1 MTFTRKL
8 PILVAVL
15 ATVGVVM
22 VLLVFAAPVQ
32 TWAVRRVLAEQ
43 TGLKA
48 SVARVDL
55 GLRHATVERLQV
67 TYAGAV
73 LTLPRL
79 EANLPLLSAALRDRV
94 DISRLVARG
103 WTLDLT
109 RYDGTLAVAQRAV
122 APPAA
127 PFSLV
132 STAYAAN
139 ALPAAQAVFQGVFA
153 QLNLPV
159 DLTMDGV
166 SLAGEVLLPAAHGK
180 TPVRVQ
186 VTLVGGGLGAGQ
198 EGVFN
203 LSTRLEADAGAPNV
217 RILEVRG
224 DLAAVMDTPRTFS
237 RVAMKLD
244 SLARGPAFPEGV
256 QLTADGS
263 AERVPGGES
272 YALTV
277 QTVGKRLLD
286 LQANYPENSSR
297 LGGVWRL
304 DVRDID
310 VAPFVLGRPLPVF
323 EAVGSGMFETDT
335 GFAEIH
341 TAGRIKSTASRL
353 ETIRPELAAVGALTV
368 FSEFNLTQIGSSIR
382 VDGITFD
389 IGRPEPVL
397 SLNSLQPFE
406 FNVSTGELKVA
417 EPGSDLL
424 ALDMQNLPLAWSRT
438 FLPDWTLSGGVLR
451 GRLIALARNGG
462 LMLRA
467 QEPLTADGI
476 ALAHAGEPW
485 LREVDA
491 LMNLT
496 AVYSPLGWQAEV
508 PLLRF
513 SSGGRELL
521 NLALKAGQLP
531 GEDTPLKATGQLVL
545 LLPSLL
551 AQPVAADLAGL
562 QDGRLQLDFVA
573 SLGAVQELQARTQ
586 LTRLVG
592 PDAVRLSDVTGEA
605 RATIDAA
612 GEVRFQ
618 LPLQFFSEEKSRTS
632 DLALNGKLQ
641 PTAAGWSVDGR
652 LTGRQVFLEDVQLL
666 GAALGT
672 ADPADA
678 AAESQ
683 TQPFWAGLEGAI
695 AIAVE
700 AMHYRELF
708 ELREVT
714 GTIRIEA
721 GELRVDGVQA
731 GVGSG
736 GSARAA
742 VGVTHRADV
751 ALPYAL
757 AAELA
762 VTAFDPGPL
771 FTALD
776 PQRPAQVEGSFDLR
790 SRLQANGGSP
800 ADLLNRA
807 QGDVTLTSTG
817 GIFRLLSPELSGRID
832 TAGKA
837 ASIGAL
843 LGNVAQAFGKGKSA
857 AEFAGNAQAVAEV
870 ARMLSAIRYDQLNVD
885 LVRDDALNTAL
896 RNFTLIAPEIRLE
909 GNGRLTDT
917 GTGDFLQQALAM
929 EFNLKARGHTG
940 DALRFLHLVAPQAD
954 ELGYLDCTLPLRISG
969 TLASP
974 DTGELRS
981 ALTNLALEKSG
992 ATDLL
997 NRLLGK

>member
-1 MTFTRKL
+1 MTFNRKL
-8 PILVAVL
+8 PLAVALVAALGVL
-15 ATVGVVM
+15 LL
-22 VLLVFAAPVQ
+22 LLVFAAPVQ
-32 TWAVRRVLAEQ
+32 TWAVRRVLDAQ
-43 TGLKA
+43 PARAA

-55 GLRHATVERLQV
+55 GLRHAVVEQLQF
-67 TYAGAV
+67 THAGAV

-79 EANLPLLSAALRDRV
+79 EADLPLLSAALRDRV
-94 DISRLVARG
+94 HIARLVARG

-109 RYDGTLAVAQRAV
+109 RYDGTLAVTQRAV
-122 APPAA
+122 EPPAA

-132 STAYAAN
+132 STAYAAT

-166 SLAGEVLLPAAHGK
+166 SLAGEVLLPAPDGK
-180 TPVRVQ
+180 APVRVQ
-186 VTLVGGGLGAGQ
+186 VNLVGGGLGVGQ
-198 EGVFN
+198 EGTFN
-203 LSTRLEADAGAPNV
+203 LSTRFEADAGVPNV

-224 DLAAVMDTPRTFS
+224 ELAAVMDTPRSFS
-237 RVAMKLD
+237 RLAVKLD

-272 YALTV
+272 YAVTV

-323 EAVGSGMFETDT
+323 EAVGAGMFETDT

-368 FSEFNLTQIGSSIR
+368 FSEFNLTQTGASTR
-382 VDGITFD
+382 VDGITLD
-389 IGRPEPVL
+389 LGRPEPVL

-406 FNVSTGELKVA
+406 LNTVTGELKVA

-424 ALDMQNLPLAWSRT
+424 ALVFQGLPLAWSRP
-438 FLPDWTLSGGVLR
+438 FLPDWTLSGGALR

-462 LMLRA
+462 LLLRA
-467 QEPLTADGI
+467 QEPLTAEGVT
-476 ALAHAGEPW
+476 LAHAGEPW
-485 LREVDA
+485 LRETDA

-508 PLLRF
+508 PLLRL
-513 SSGGRELL
+513 SSGGREML
-521 NLALKAGQLP
+521 NLALKAGRLP
-531 GEDTPLKATGQLVL
+531 GAETPLKAAGQLVL
-545 LLPSLL
+545 LLPSLG

-562 QDGRLQLDFVA
+562 QHGRLQVDFTA

-586 LTRLVG
+586 LNGLVG
-592 PDAVRLSDVTGEA
+592 PGAVRLPDVTGDA
-605 RATIDAA
+605 RATIDAT
-612 GEVRFQ
+612 GDVRFQ
-618 LPLQFFSEEKSRTS
+618 LPMQFFSEEKSRTS
-632 DLALNGKLQ
+632 DLALNGRMQ

-652 LTGRQVFLEDVQLL
+652 LTGRQVYLDDVQLL
-666 GAALGT
+666 GAALG
-672 ADPADA
+672 AAGA
-678 AAESQ
+678 AAEAADPQ
-683 TQPFWAGLEGAI
+683 VQPFWAGYEGAV

-700 AMHYRELF
+700 TMHFRELF

-714 GTIRIEA
+714 GTIRIESGA
-721 GELRVDGVQA
+721 LRLDDVQA
-731 GVGSG
+731 GVGDRG
-736 GSARAA
+736 NARAA
-742 VGVTHRADV
+742 GGVTHRAN
-751 ALPYAL
+751 AARPYAL

-762 VTAFDPGPL
+762 LTSFDPGPL

-776 PQRPAQVEGSFDLR
+776 PTRPAQVEGSFDLHT
-790 SRLQANGGSP
+790 RLQAEGGSP
-800 ADLLNRA
+800 ADLLTRA
-807 QGDVTLTSTG
+807 QGDVSLTSTG
-817 GIFRLLSPELSGRID
+817 GIFRLLSPELSGRLD

-870 ARMLSAIRYDQLNVD
+870 ARMLSAIRYDQLNVE
-885 LVRDDALNTAL
+885 LMRDDAFNTAL

-909 GNGRLTDT
+909 GNGRLTDN

-940 DALRFLHLVAPQAD
+940 DALRFLHLVAPAAD
-954 ELGYLDCTLPLRISG
+954 DLGYLDCTLPLRIGG
-969 TLASP
+969 TLAAP
-974 DTGELRS
+974 DTGELRT

-992 ATDLL
+992 ASDLI

>member
-1 MTFTRKL
+1 MKTSRKL
-8 PILVAVL
+8 SVTVAAL
-15 ATVGVVM
+15 AAVCVVM
-22 VLLVFAAPVQ
+22 VLLVLAAPVQ
-32 TWAVRRVLAEQ
+32 TWAVRRVLAGQ
-43 TGLKA
+43 PGLAA
-48 SVARVDL
+48 SVARVDV
-55 GLRHATVERLQV
+55 GLRHIKVEQLQL
-67 TYAGAV
+67 THAGAV

-79 EANLPLLSAALRDRV
+79 EADLPLLAAAWRERV
-94 DISRLVARG
+94 DISRLLARG

-109 RYDGTLAVAQRAV
+109 RYDGTLAVAPRND
-122 APPAA
+122 APPVT
-127 PFSLV
+127 PFSFV
-132 STAYAAN
+132 STAHAAT
-139 ALPAAQAVFQGVFA
+139 ALPAVPVAFQGVFA

-166 SLAGEVLLPAAHGK
+166 SLAGEVILPAAKGRA
-180 TPVRVQ
+180 PVRMQ

-198 EGVFN
+198 EGAFN
-203 LSTRLEADAGAPNV
+203 LTARLEEDARAPNA

-224 DLAAVMDTPRTFS
+224 DLAAIMDTPRTFS
-237 RVAMKLD
+237 RLAMKVD
-244 SLARGPAFPEGV
+244 SQARGPTFPEGV

-323 EAVGSGMFETDT
+323 EAVGAGMFETDT
-335 GFAEIH
+335 GLAEIH

-368 FSEFNLTQIGSSIR
+368 FGEFNLTRTDTSIR
-382 VDGITFD
+382 VDGITLD

-397 SLNSLQPFE
+397 SLKSLQPFE

-424 ALDMQNLPLAWSRT
+424 GLHIQGLPLAWSRP
-438 FLPDWTLSGGVLR
+438 FLPDWSLSGGPLR
-451 GRLIALARNGG
+451 GRLVATARNGG

-467 QEPLTADGI
+467 QEPLAADGFG
-476 ALAHAGEPW
+476 LAHAGEPW

-513 SSGGRELL
+513 SSGGREML

-531 GEDTPLKATGQLVL
+531 GAEAPLKATGQLVL
-545 LLPSLL
+545 LLPAVL
-551 AQPVAADLAGL
+551 AQPVAADLAVL
-562 QDGRLQLDFVA
+562 QDGRLQVDFVA
-573 SLGAVQELQARTQ
+573 SLGTVQELQARTQ

-592 PDAVRLSDVTGEA
+592 PDAVRLPDVSGDA

-618 LPLQFFSEEKSRTS
+618 LPLQFVSAEKSRTS
-632 DLALNGKLQ
+632 DLALNGKLR
-641 PTAAGWSVDGR
+641 PTTAGWAVEGR
-652 LTGRQVFLEDVQLL
+652 LSGRQVYLDDVQLL
-666 GAALGT
+666 GAAAGAT
-672 ADPADA
+672 ESADP
-678 AAESQ
+678 Q
-683 TQPFWAGLEGAI
+683 VQPFWAGLEGVVTI
-695 AIAVE
+695 AID
-700 AMHYRELF
+700 AMNYREMF
-708 ELREVT
+708 DLREVT

-721 GELRVDGVQA
+721 GALRLDGVQA
-731 GVGSG
+731 GVGPQ

-742 VGVTHRADV
+742 AGVTHRPNV
-751 ALPYAL
+751 ARPYAL

-790 SRLQANGGSP
+790 TRLQAEGGSP
-800 ADLLNRA
+800 ADLLTRA

-817 GIFRLLSPELSGRID
+817 GVFRLLSPELSGRLD

-843 LGNVAQAFGKGKSA
+843 IGNVAQAFGKGKSA
-857 AEFAGNAQAVAEV
+857 GEFAGNAQAVAEV

-909 GNGRLTDT
+909 GTGRLTDT
-917 GTGDFLQQALAM
+917 GAGDFLQQALAM

-940 DALRFLHLVAPQAD
+940 DALRYLHLVAPEAD
-954 ELGYLDCTLPLRISG
+954 ELGYLACTLPLRVSG
-969 TLASP
+969 TLAAP
-974 DTGELRS
+974 DTSEVRS
-981 ALTNLALEKSG
+981 ALAGLALEKSG